1 MPVLTLIHGPIT
13 LPNNPKH
20 EEQIMQSHSRL
31 SRLALS
37 ALAALFI
44 AGCSSTATEPVD
56 QQEPV
61 EQAPEIVAPEV
72 VEVVSDFA
80 EDDTTPVDESGQ
92 PISRT
97 FYFEYDKAILNPSD
111 LATLEVHAQ
120 ILVRNSDRSVV
131 VQGHC
136 DERGTREYNLAL
148 GERRAAAISSFLRS
162 AGVGSRQIE
171 VVSYGEERPQNPAHN
186 SGAWAENRRAVLEYR

>member
-1 MPVLTLIHGPIT
+1 
-13 LPNNPKH
+13 
-20 EEQIMQSHSRL
+20 MQVQSRL
-31 SRLALS
+31 STTALS
-37 ALAALFI
+37 ILAALFI
-44 AGCSSTATEPVD
+44 AGCSSTATGPVD

-61 EQAPEIVAPEV
+61 DQTPEV
-72 VEVVSDFA
+72 VAPMEVIEEVVSDFSA
-80 EDDTTPVDESGQ
+80 DNSTPVDGSGQ

-97 FYFEYDKAILNPSD
+97 FYFQYDKAILNPSD

-120 ILVRNSDRSVV
+120 ILLRNPDRSVV

-148 GERRAAAISSFLRS
+148 GERRAVAVSSFLRS

-186 SGAWAENRRAVLEYR
+186 SRAWAQNRRAVVEYR

>member
-1 MPVLTLIHGPIT
+1 
-13 LPNNPKH
+13 
-20 EEQIMQSHSRL
+20 MQTQSRL
-31 SRLALS
+31 TRLALS
-37 ALAALFI
+37 VLAALFI
-44 AGCSSTATEPVD
+44 AGCSSTATEPVI

-61 EQAPEIVAPEV
+61 EQAPEVVAPEV
-72 VEVVSDFA
+72 VEIVSDFA
-80 EDDTTPVDESGQ
+80 DDETTPVDGSGQ

-120 ILVRNSDRSVV
+120 ILIRNSDRSVV

-148 GERRAAAISSFLRS
+148 GERRAAAVSGFLRS

>member
-1 MPVLTLIHGPIT
+1 MHT
-13 LPNNPKH
+13 
-20 EEQIMQSHSRL
+20 QSRL

-37 ALAALFI
+37 VLAALFI

-61 EQAPEIVAPEV
+61 EQAPEVVAPEV

-148 GERRAAAISSFLRS
+148 GERRANAVRDYMVAS
-162 AGVGSRQIE
+162 GVPAYRLETI
-171 VVSYGEERPQNPAHN
+171 SYGEENPVAYG
-186 SGAWAENRRAVLEYR
+186 SGESSWSENRRVEIK

>member
-1 MPVLTLIHGPIT
+1 
-13 LPNNPKH
+13 
-20 EEQIMQSHSRL
+20 MQSQSRL

-37 ALAALFI
+37 ILAALFI

-61 EQAPEIVAPEV
+61 EQAPEVVAPEV

-97 FYFEYDKAILNPSD
+97 FYFEYDKAILKPSD

>member
-1 MPVLTLIHGPIT
+1 
-13 LPNNPKH
+13 
-20 EEQIMQSHSRL
+20 MQSHSRL

-44 AGCSSTATEPVD
+44 AGCSSTATETVD

-61 EQAPEIVAPEV
+61 EQAPEVVAPEV

>member
-1 MPVLTLIHGPIT
+1 
-13 LPNNPKH
+13 
-20 EEQIMQSHSRL
+20 MQTQSRL

-37 ALAALFI
+37 VLAALFI

-61 EQAPEIVAPEV
+61 EQAPEVVAPEV

-97 FYFEYDKAILNPSD
+97 FYFEYDKAILNPSG

>member
-1 MPVLTLIHGPIT
+1 
-13 LPNNPKH
+13 
-20 EEQIMQSHSRL
+20 MQTQSRL

-37 ALAALFI
+37 VLAALFI

-61 EQAPEIVAPEV
+61 EQAPEVVAPEV

-186 SGAWAENRRAVLEYR
+186 SGAWAENRPAVLEYR